1 MDAEIREA
9 RLEDLPAII
18 RMIDEDGLGTT
29 GDRYTEPLMKC
40 YEDAF
45 KEISEDKNSVI
56 LVICVRGAVAGS
68 LQVTFTRYLSH
79 MGGLRATVE
88 NVHVA
93 PEMQGMGL
101 GTGLMN
107 AAIETAKKRGC
118 RLVQLTTNKARKDAH
133 RFYRRLG
140 FESTHE
146 GMKLYL
152 TAKTIKHCS
161 V

>member
-1 MDAEIREA
+1 MMDTEIREA
-9 RLEDLPAII
+9 KLEDLPAII
-18 RMIDEDGLGTT
+18 RMIDEDALGTT

-45 KEISEDKNSVI
+45 REIAEDKNSVI

-68 LQVTFTRYLSH
+68 LQVTFARYLSN

-93 PEMQGMGL
+93 SEMQNMGL
-101 GTGLMN
+101 GTRLMN

-118 RLVQLTTNKARKDAH
+118 SIVQLTSNKTRKDAH

-140 FESTHE
+140 FENTHE
-146 GMKLYL
+146 GMKLHL
-152 TAKTIKHCS
+152 TAQ
-161 V
+161 